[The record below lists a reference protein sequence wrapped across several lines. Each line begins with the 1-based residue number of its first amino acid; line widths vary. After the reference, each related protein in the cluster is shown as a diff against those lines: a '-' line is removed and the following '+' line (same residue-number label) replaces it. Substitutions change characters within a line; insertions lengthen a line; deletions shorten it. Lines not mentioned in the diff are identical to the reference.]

1 MIRLPPVSTRTDNR
15 SPYTT
20 HFRSELCAEFGATLP
35 RLRKRVAQDLRRRR
49 MDKARAVAAG
59 VRLLDL
65 GFVRVGSECY
75 VTANKSYGAT
85 TLRKRHADVDG
96 RVLKLEYNAK
106 SGKMRQLAIAD
117 GSLIR
122 FVRNCDDLPGQDRK
136 STRLNSSH

>member
-1 MIRLPPVSTRTDNR
+1 MRISDWSSDVCSSDLEK
-15 SPYTT
+15 Y
-20 HFRSELCAEFGATLP
+20 ELCAEFGATLP
-35 RLRKRVAQDLRRRR
+35 RLRKRVAQDLRHRR
-49 MDKARAVAAG
+49 MDKARAVAAV

-96 RVLKLEYNAK
+96 RVLKLEYK
-106 SGKMRQLAIAD
+106 
-117 GSLIR
+117 
-122 FVRNCDDLPGQDRK
+122 DRK

>member
-1 MIRLPPVSTRTDNR
+1 
-15 SPYTT
+15 
-20 HFRSELCAEFGATLP
+20 
-35 RLRKRVAQDLRRRR
+35 
-49 MDKARAVAAG
+49 MDKARAVAAV

-96 RVLKLEYNAK
+96 RVLNIEYKAK
-106 SGKMRQLAIAD
+106 SGKMRQPAIAD

-122 FVRNCDDLPGQDRK
+122 FVRNCDDLPGQHRSAEHTAALQTLRRSYYTTFCMNNK
-136 STRLNSSH
+136 HNTSHEERNIQH